1 MRTFDISTTVAD
13 EAVHLTLKGELDYT
27 TADELVDEATAHL
40 GRPGLRALR
49 LDCGGITW
57 CDSSGL
63 AAILNLHRAC
73 AAQGVALRLENRA
86 QHLDRVLQLTGTF
99 EHLTEPEVD

>member
-1 MRTFDISTTVAD
+1 MRTFDITTAIDD

-40 GRPGLRALR
+40 ERPGLRSLR

-73 AAQGVALRLENRA
+73 AARGVALCLENRA

-99 EHLTEPEVD
+99 EHLTEAEVD